1 MKNTS
6 SEINTYM
13 VKLKRKIL
21 IMGLPG
27 SGKTILAELLVPRLK
42 AVWFNADAVRQEIN
56 KVLGFDEEAR
66 LEHARR
72 MGVMCDFSTKYGSY
86 AVADFV
92 CPTKQARTMFNP
104 DFVIWVNRIQEG
116 RFEDTNKM
124 FEPPVGYAD
133 VVLED
138 GTPEEWLEQVM
149 DALEGE
155 RWDNQAPTALLIGR
169 YQPFHDGHKA
179 LVAEALKRTGQVCI
193 ALRDVGGI
201 DENNPYDFEQV
212 RANILAG
219 CREFGDKVRVIEI
232 PNIMDVFYGRG
243 VGYNI
248 EMLELSDELKSIS
261 ATKVRNGE
269 IDIHGNKV
277 NKDEKRP
284 PGWNPLTGKAGH
296 PGDEK
301 K

>member
-1 MKNTS
+1 MTDDNG
-6 SEINTYM
+6 IQ
-13 VKLKRKIL
+13 LKRKIL

-27 SGKTILAELLVPRLK
+27 SGKTTIAELLVPRLK

-56 KVLGFDEEAR
+56 KDLGFDQEAR

-72 MGVMCDFSTKYGSY
+72 MGVMCDFATKYGGY

-92 CPTKQARTMFNP
+92 CPTKKARTKFNP

-116 RFEDTNKM
+116 RFADTNKM
-124 FEPPVGYAD
+124 FEPPTGYAD

-138 GTPEEWLEQVM
+138 GHTPEQWLEQIM
-149 DALEGE
+149 NALEGE

-179 LVAEALKRTGQVCI
+179 LVAEAIRRTGQVCI

-201 DENNPYDFEQV
+201 DDSNPYDFPQV
-212 RANILAG
+212 RTNILAG

-248 EMLELSDELKSIS
+248 EMLELSDSLKSIS
-261 ATKVRNGE
+261 ATKVRAGE
-269 IDIHGNKV
+269 IDIHGNKIE
-277 NKDEKRP
+277 DRP
-284 PGWNPLTGKAGH
+284 PGYNPMTGTAGH
-296 PGDEK
+296 PGDDK
-301 K
+301 QN